1 MDKGGLSSGLV
12 PEKESV
18 VVAAVGTELEVTP
31 FLCYR
36 RQTDGPQGRRILF
49 IINKVV
55 VVF

>member
-36 RQTDGPQGRRILF
+36 RQTDGPQGRRIL
-49 IINKVV
+49 
-55 VVF
+55 